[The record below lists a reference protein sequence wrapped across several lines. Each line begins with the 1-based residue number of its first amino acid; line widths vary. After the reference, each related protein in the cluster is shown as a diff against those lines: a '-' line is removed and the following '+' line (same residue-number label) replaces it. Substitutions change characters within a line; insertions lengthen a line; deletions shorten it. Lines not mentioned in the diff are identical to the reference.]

1 MEFLDSDIN
10 VEVIGFGALNVD
22 KLHTVENIAC
32 NDEESFIKSQKNTP
46 GGSAANT
53 VIGLARLGCPSSII
67 GKIAEDDDGDL
78 IELNLAKNGVYTN
91 NLIYADEGNT
101 GKVLGFVDT
110 KGERCLYVD
119 PGVNDDIALNE
130 INLLN
135 LTKCK
140 IIHYTS
146 FVGDSFK
153 TQIELLDKINDNI
166 LLSFDPGML
175 YVQKGLN
182 ELKPI
187 LDKTDILLINEIELR
202 LLYEEYYKI
211 MDCVDSLSIKEI
223 AIHIL
228 DEGIK
233 TVVVKK
239 GSEGVFAI
247 NSNEECDVATY
258 ECDVVDTTGA
268 GDSFNS
274 GFLYGML
281 NDYSLEESCKLGNW
295 VASRAIEGFGMEK
308 FPNLK
313 DLNEFIN

>member
-10 VEVIGFGALNVD
+10 VDVIGFGALNVD

-32 NDEESFIKSQKNTP
+32 NDEESFIKSQKDTP

-53 VIGLARLGCPSSII
+53 VIGLARLGCPTSII

-78 IELNLAKNGVYTN
+78 IELNLAMNEVYTN
-91 NLIYADEGNT
+91 NLIYADKGNT
-101 GKVLGFVDT
+101 GKVLGFVDE

-119 PGVNDDIALNE
+119 PGVNDEIVLDE

-135 LTKCK
+135 LSKCK
-140 IIHYTS
+140 IMHYTS

-153 TQIELLDKINDNI
+153 TQIELLDKLNDNT

-175 YVQKGLN
+175 YVQKGFN

-187 LDKTDILLINEIELR
+187 LDRTDILLINESELR
-202 LLYEEYYKI
+202 LLCDNNEA
-211 MDCVDSLSIKEI
+211 SLKDLARGFLEF
-223 AIHIL
+223 
-228 DEGIK
+228 GIE
-233 TVVVKK
+233 TVVIKQGAK
-239 GSEGVFAI
+239 GVFAM
-247 NSNEECDVATY
+247 NNQTDCFVESY

-274 GFLYGML
+274 GFLYSFLKGY
-281 NDYSLEESCKLGNW
+281 DLEKSCRIGNW
-295 VASRAIEGFGMEK
+295 VASKSIEGFGMDK
-308 FPNLK
+308 FPSAK
-313 DLNEFIN
+313 DLEAFF